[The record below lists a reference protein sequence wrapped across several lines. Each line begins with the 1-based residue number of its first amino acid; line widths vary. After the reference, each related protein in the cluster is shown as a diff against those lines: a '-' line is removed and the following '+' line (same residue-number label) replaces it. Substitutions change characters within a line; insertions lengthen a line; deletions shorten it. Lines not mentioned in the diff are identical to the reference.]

1 MPSEA
6 FLHLG
11 HLRLLHADLIS
22 SSVWS
27 PNLVCFRWSRCF
39 PGSSCTTPSRWG
51 ATTTVTT
58 STRESRSTS
67 APLRTIRGPSHITTA
82 AACRSDLSRN
92 QRLLKNWRSCG
103 DVSDGRTGQ
112 EMMAWRL
119 ECVHSNARFCT
130 FFLQHHPYFMTDYAK
145 KTGSLGVCV
154 VKKSVEYQGNV
165 LICCHEFGSLSPCT
179 LNRALN
185 PGNFSLA

>member
-130 FFLQHHPYFMTDYAK
+130 FFFTASSIFYDWLCKENWQ
-145 KTGSLGVCV
+145 LGGLCCKEKCWISGKCAHLLSRVWFAFTV
-154 VKKSVEYQGNV
+154 YIEQGAESRQ
-165 LICCHEFGSLSPCT
+165 L
-179 LNRALN
+179 
-185 PGNFSLA
+185 